1 MSAHALRVGGAR
13 LLGRG
18 HGEVALG
25 GVRRVFRGEL
35 LEDEVVGGRRSY
47 EHGPTPTVDSTP
59 VVP

>member
-1 MSAHALRVGGAR
+1 MSAHAPRVGGTR

-18 HGEVALG
+18 LGEVPLG

-35 LEDEVVGGRRSY
+35 LEDEVVGGRRSH
-47 EHGPTPTVDSTP
+47 EHGLSSTVDYAL